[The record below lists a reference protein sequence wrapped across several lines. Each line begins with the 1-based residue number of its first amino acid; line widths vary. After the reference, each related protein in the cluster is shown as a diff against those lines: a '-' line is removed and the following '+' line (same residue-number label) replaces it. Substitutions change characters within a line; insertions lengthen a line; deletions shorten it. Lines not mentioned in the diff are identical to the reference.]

1 MKLSF
6 NPLAIINIYIPYIFQ
21 KSGKT
26 MKLFNGKK
34 YWEVYQEEIKKFAIE
49 NLEKTTTIEIDNGET
64 I

>member
-1 MKLSF
+1 
-6 NPLAIINIYIPYIFQ
+6 
-21 KSGKT
+21 